1 MTICVCDASRS
12 RSLSAAFDKSV
23 VLKDALFAKQAVKSG
38 IEGFGREGKP
48 MKFAEMM
55 ALAIAEQMEDL
66 LLAILS
72 LRVWRC
78 EGSLLLT
85 DIAVAAVVGVLFT
98 KVFQ

>member
-1 MTICVCDASRS
+1 
-12 RSLSAAFDKSV
+12 
-23 VLKDALFAKQAVKSG
+23 
-38 IEGFGREGKP
+38 